1 MSRISEVLRRATAGG
16 GSDTT
21 SGVPTPEEPI
31 VTARAFPTESLAAYA
46 PENGSAVRLLE
57 EQQTFAFQGFN
68 PEWTDRLVTSSN
80 ASAILVEQF
89 RRLAALL
96 HQSQLANGLKRV
108 MVTSAAPGDG
118 KTLTAVNLALI
129 LSESYGRNVLLIDG
143 DLRRP
148 SIRNVSQL
156 GEIVGLSEGLNG
168 KADQTVSILRLTK
181 TLALLPGGRAVP
193 DPMRGLTSPRM
204 ERILREAA
212 ERFDWVIVDAPPVG
226 ILADAAIMAGML
238 DTSLFVIRAGHTPHK
253 LASKA
258 IEALGR
264 ERIFGVVLNAT
275 NGADGNPYAHYYGQL
290 GVKRRNH
297 LA

>member
-1 MSRISEVLRRATAGG
+1 MSRIPEVQRHAVAGG
-16 GSDTT
+16 DESDTT
-21 SGVPTPEEPI
+21 TVVPVSPEEPF
-31 VTARAFPTESLAAYA
+31 VVLCPFPSESVVAYA
-46 PENGSAVRLLE
+46 DQESGGGVRLLE
-57 EQQTFAFQGFN
+57 ERQAFAFQGFN
-68 PEWTDRLVTSSN
+68 PEWTNRLVTSSK
-80 ASAILVEQF
+80 ASSALVEQF
-89 RRLAALL
+89 RRLAAML
-96 HQSQLANGLKRV
+96 HQAQLANGLKRV

-148 SIRNVSQL
+148 SIQHVSQL
-156 GEIVGLSEGLNG
+156 GDIVGLSEGLNG
-168 KADQTVSILRLTK
+168 KTEQALSILRLTK
-181 TLALLPGGRAVP
+181 TLTLLPGGRPSP

-226 ILADAAIMAGML
+226 LLADAAILAGML

-253 LASKA
+253 MAVKA

-264 ERIFGVVLNAT
+264 ERIFGIVLNAT
-275 NGADGNPYAHYYGQL
+275 EGADGNPYWQYY
-290 GVKRRNH
+290 RYTP
-297 LA
+297 A